1 MSMSFDHDVLISGGG
16 TPGLALALLLARAGL
31 SIGVIDPAPLSSFKI
46 NKAEGR
52 TSALMQSA
60 IQTLSRTGV
69 WDDCLSYGAPLR
81 VLRIIDDST
90 GGKQAQI
97 ETDFPAVDIGLE
109 YFGINMPNNILR
121 TMLAMSAKA
130 HQNITLHDSLSLSD
144 FQADDFGVS
153 ATLSNGKILRA
164 RLLAGADG
172 RQSLVRSA
180 SNIDVWQHEYGQSA
194 ITCLISHSGSHEDT
208 STEFHRPGGPFT
220 LVPMPGNNASVVW
233 VEKDADAQAFMR
245 MSKPAFEQ
253 ALQDRTC
260 DRLGAIKL
268 TSDPQ
273 SCPLIALRA
282 HDLVAPRVALLAEAA
297 HVLSPL
303 GAQGLNLSLRDVDC
317 LAKTII
323 DAAQTGI
330 DFGAQAT
337 LKSYERA
344 RRADVFLRSAG
355 TDGLT
360 RFVSHNVRPVHELRR
375 AGLRTF
381 SMIEPLRLFAMQQG
395 MAV

>member
-1 MSMSFDHDVLISGGG
+1 MSFSHDVLISGGG

-31 SIGVIDPAPLSSFKI
+31 SAGVIDPASLSSFKI
-46 NKAEGR
+46 TKAEGR

-60 IQTLSRTGV
+60 IRTLSRTGA
-69 WDDCLSYGAPLR
+69 WEDCLSAGAPLR
-81 VLRIIDDST
+81 VLRIIDDSA
-90 GGKQAQI
+90 GGTQAQI
-97 ETDFPAVDIGLE
+97 ETNFPAADIGLD

-121 TMLAMSAKA
+121 TRLAMAARNHK
-130 HQNITLHDSLSLSD
+130 NITLYDSLSLSL
-144 FQADDFGVS
+144 FQPDDFGVT
-153 ATLSNGKILRA
+153 ATLSNGKTLRA

-172 RQSLVRSA
+172 RQSLVRTA
-180 SNIDVWQHEYGQSA
+180 SRIDVWQHPYGQTA
-194 ITCLISHSGSHEDT
+194 ITCLISHTSPHSDV

-233 VEKDADAQAFMR
+233 VEKDEDAQAFMR
-245 MSKPAFEQ
+245 MSKPAFRQ
-253 ALQDRTC
+253 ALQDRSG
-260 DRLGAIKL
+260 DILGAITL
-268 TSDPQ
+268 ASDPQ
-273 SCPLIALRA
+273 ACPLIALRA
-282 HDLVAPRVALLAEAA
+282 HDLVAKRVALLAEAA

-317 LAKTII
+317 LAATII
-323 DAAQTGI
+323 DAAQTGV

-344 RRADVFLRSAG
+344 RSADIFLRSAG

-360 RFVSHNVRPVHELRR
+360 RFVSHNIRPVHELRR